1 MRQIKAQKGNKHM
14 KNQEKEVK
22 DFVIN
27 YTDGSSATVDK
38 GFFCNIQEESD
49 GVSNLK
55 FELVGCSGKDMATII
70 LGCVNLGAKLGLF
83 DNKEREEI
91 SE

>member
-1 MRQIKAQKGNKHM
+1 ME
-14 KNQEKEVK
+14 NQEKEVK

-27 YTDGSSATVDK
+27 YTDGSSVTVDK
-38 GFFCNIQEESD
+38 GFFCNIQEEPG

-55 FELVGCSGKDMATII
+55 FELVGCSEKDLATII
-70 LGCVNLGAKLGLF
+70 FGCVNLGAKMGLF
-83 DNKEREEI
+83 DKEREEI

>member
-1 MRQIKAQKGNKHM
+1 MRQIKHRKEISTWRIRK
-14 KNQEKEVK
+14 KEVK

-27 YTDGSSATVDK
+27 YTDGSSVTVDK
-38 GFFCNIQEESD
+38 GFFCNIQEEPD

-55 FELVGCSGKDMATII
+55 FELVGCSGKRPGDHYF
-70 LGCVNLGAKLGLF
+70 GCVNLGAKMGLF
-83 DNKEREEI
+83 DKEREEI